1 MDGRVG
7 SLKAKRSLSAFVVV
21 SVVMSAFAGFMF
33 MSDSEPGVAQ
43 AIGDLIVTGD
53 TYGTYIIEGIE
64 QPVDGNVEV
73 SDGGVLIIRD
83 GTLSVISNIGL
94 IHGVDVGAGGTIMLD
109 HGTLT
114 TYLNQ
119 IDPWPFMDVVVHDG
133 GRIVMDNVSYLS
145 FPGSLVLSN
154 GAELEMHESTVGAI
168 SGDLVSLY
176 VLGSSG
182 AVAYD
187 AADDGPVMTVTD
199 STISMYDS
207 SISALPEYATL
218 AMPASNLTLTGSSTL
233 LAVNSYIGVD
243 FGPALT
249 AAQWYTHNVLVVN
262 DLSHAYFYGTSFEEY
277 TGVLADRSPAIV
289 ASGTASSPA
298 IPLTKGAADNTG
310 GSLAYLASLDAL
322 TYEVGVGETM
332 EIETWDVGALV
343 DGLTVSSAAILVT
356 YTASSDYDGTNA
368 VQWAP
373 EGSAYMSTGII
384 PSASDPPLYDGLYSL
399 PLASV
404 PTVGDIRNLDLRF
417 INNDA
422 NTGTVSFDRAWVL
435 FTIGG
440 NAYIYRWLQAT
451 IGDEYGVPI
460 PGATVSAQFTGAT
473 EFKGQTA
480 LYYTPDGI
488 LTTPQTEVLEYLGE
502 TSESYLVTKSD
513 GRALVPY
520 ITDLIL
526 DSGSMFSLFVGS
538 YAITGTAI
546 IGADTHSSSESFS
559 FPAYPAM
566 GAADQSF
573 EFTVEL
579 LGVVADSP
587 DPSRWLVVTH
597 DELVIEDMTY
607 YHAGDVI
614 VAGDGTLLFNNAVFQ
629 LVQDADNQRTIYV
642 DGEANLIFNNT
653 LVESEM
659 AINIIVQGTGTLQVL
674 DSELTGV
681 SIVALED
688 AHVILDGS
696 TMDGT
701 ITTSW
706 DSTAV
711 IEVYDSDLA
720 QSPVLS
726 GHSFGGFTNTT
737 VPSIIVEDD
746 AIAYIYRWI
755 HVTVFDGAGSPLPM
769 TIVSTRYFINDTY
782 SGSSTT
788 GTDGVAWMNALG
800 TVLTSSGSTFVG
812 NYKVNATYWYDGTPY
827 YASREAAIGV
837 MPYTEPLGANATF
850 TSLTV
855 PEALPNLS
863 IDLTGAVT
871 TDPVMPR
878 KGEITTITAVVDN
891 VGISWAYG
899 VEVAFYDSGEIIGS
913 TVVVVIAPGE
923 SVAVTMNWTADEPLY
938 PSQHT
943 ISVFVDPLDTVL
955 ESNESVAMGYAYV
968 TVANLADISLTSSD
982 IFTDPSTPVIG
993 TECQLYAQVH
1003 NSGDTYAYDVY
1014 VNFYNGSIAIENL
1027 IGTDILS
1034 QISPGGNALAS
1045 VMWTPEMVGP
1055 HVIYVTTN
1063 MSAEELDLSNNDAW
1077 ATIAVYDYPDLA
1089 IIEMAFSP
1097 GDQIAGGETVTIY
1110 AQITNLMPAMV
1121 VDPVVAM
1128 YIDSLSGTPYTT
1140 TVVSGAVSDSTS
1152 SLLVTLSYD
1161 TLLVEQ
1167 DTMVTVYLVVNP
1179 AHDPVEQGYDNNVIS
1194 RPLTIIDTRPDLAVA
1209 NLYVTYADS
1218 GITNQTFGRT
1228 VKVYA
1233 EVQNLGID
1241 SASNFAITFGV
1252 LGPAGNWTIETIWIG
1267 LNGTVGAIPTD
1278 EIVTVNW
1285 FMNITTP
1292 GVYPL
1297 WVMLDSAGNYTEK
1310 SETNNYAAVDFE
1322 VLQLDISVDISVP
1335 KLEFKAGET
1344 ILVTITVQYAGTTSP
1359 VPLLPGIVV
1368 TLQNSDG
1375 NVIEGTGAAVSYQTT
1390 EAGTISAS
1398 LTIPILDGGT
1408 YTIVV
1413 SVLGGDYSSPE
1424 FQIGSVTAGGIPLII
1439 WILVIIIIVAS
1450 VVGFIIYTY
1459 VFGLG
1464 KMVECGECGA
1474 FIPAASKRC
1483 PKCGVEFEVGTMKC
1497 SECGAWVPAE
1507 STECPNCGV
1516 KFVGEEVNE
1525 EDYLEK
1531 MRKQY
1536 DEMVSKYRELA
1547 KTEMGKRYSEK
1558 KFEEW
1563 WRQQPTFISFDD
1575 WLAKEEEKAKEG
1587 PVPCPVCGTLNPK
1600 EATVCHKCGT
1610 VFGAGKETP
1619 PKTPPAAPPAAQQAD
1634 AEVPPAP
1641 PAETPQAAP
1650 AAAPKMVIRR
1660 PIDRKVVP
1668 KKIIKTPMGE
1678 EKSENGN
1685 GGDDNQ

>member
-1 MDGRVG
+1 MAR
-7 SLKAKRSLSAFVVV
+7 R
-21 SVVMSAFAGFMF
+21 
-33 MSDSEPGVAQ
+33 
-43 AIGDLIVTGD
+43 
-53 TYGTYIIEGIE
+53 
-64 QPVDGNVEV
+64 
-73 SDGGVLIIRD
+73 
-83 GTLSVISNIGL
+83 
-94 IHGVDVGAGGTIMLD
+94 
-109 HGTLT
+109 
-114 TYLNQ
+114 
-119 IDPWPFMDVVVHDG
+119 
-133 GRIVMDNVSYLS
+133 
-145 FPGSLVLSN
+145 
-154 GAELEMHESTVGAI
+154 
-168 SGDLVSLY
+168 
-176 VLGSSG
+176 
-182 AVAYD
+182 
-187 AADDGPVMTVTD
+187 
-199 STISMYDS
+199 
-207 SISALPEYATL
+207 
-218 AMPASNLTLTGSSTL
+218 
-233 LAVNSYIGVD
+233 
-243 FGPALT
+243 
-249 AAQWYTHNVLVVN
+249 N
-262 DLSHAYFYGTSFEEY
+262 D
-277 TGVLADRSPAIV
+277 
-289 ASGTASSPA
+289 
-298 IPLTKGAADNTG
+298 
-310 GSLAYLASLDAL
+310 
-322 TYEVGVGETM
+322 
-332 EIETWDVGALV
+332 
-343 DGLTVSSAAILVT
+343 
-356 YTASSDYDGTNA
+356 
-368 VQWAP
+368 
-373 EGSAYMSTGII
+373 
-384 PSASDPPLYDGLYSL
+384 
-399 PLASV
+399 
-404 PTVGDIRNLDLRF
+404 
-417 INNDA
+417 
-422 NTGTVSFDRAWVL
+422 
-435 FTIGG
+435 
-440 NAYIYRWLQAT
+440 
-451 IGDEYGVPI
+451 
-460 PGATVSAQFTGAT
+460 
-473 EFKGQTA
+473 
-480 LYYTPDGI
+480 
-488 LTTPQTEVLEYLGE
+488 
-502 TSESYLVTKSD
+502 
-513 GRALVPY
+513 
-520 ITDLIL
+520 
-526 DSGSMFSLFVGS
+526 
-538 YAITGTAI
+538 
-546 IGADTHSSSESFS
+546 
-559 FPAYPAM
+559 
-566 GAADQSF
+566 
-573 EFTVEL
+573 
-579 LGVVADSP
+579 
-587 DPSRWLVVTH
+587 
-597 DELVIEDMTY
+597 DELVIEDMIY

-629 LVQDADNQRTIYV
+629 LVQDSDNQRTIYV

-688 AHVILDGS
+688 ANVILDGS

-706 DSTAV
+706 DSNAV

-746 AIAYIYRWI
+746 AVAYIYRWI
-755 HVTVFDGAGSPLPM
+755 HVTVFDGAGNPLPM
-769 TIVSTRYFINDTY
+769 TTVSTRYFINDTY

-827 YASREAAIGV
+827 YASHEAAIGV

-855 PEALPNLS
+855 PEALPDLS

-871 TDPVMPR
+871 TDPVMPK
-878 KGEITTITAVVDN
+878 KGELTTITAVVDN

-899 VEVAFYDSGEIIGS
+899 VEVVFYDSSEIIGS
-913 TVVVVIAPGE
+913 TVVTVIAPGE
-923 SVAVTMNWTADEPLY
+923 SVAVTMDWTADEPLY
-938 PSQHT
+938 PSPHT
-943 ISVFVDPLDTVL
+943 ISVFVDPFDTVL
-955 ESNESVAMGYAYV
+955 ELNESDVVGYAYV

-993 TECQLYAQVH
+993 TECQVFAQVH

-1014 VNFYNGSIAIENL
+1014 VNFYNGSMDEDHL

-1034 QISPGGNALAS
+1034 QISPGDNALAS
-1045 VMWTPEMVGP
+1045 VMWTPDVVGP
-1055 HVIYVTTN
+1055 DIIYVTTN
-1063 MSAEELDLSNNDAW
+1063 MSAEELDLSNNNAS
-1077 ATIAVYDYPDLA
+1077 TLMAVYDYPDLE
-1089 IIEMAFSP
+1089 ITDMAFSP

-1140 TVVSGAVSDSTS
+1140 TVVSGAVSVSTD
-1152 SLLVTLSYD
+1152 SLLVTLTYD

-1167 DTMVTVYLVVNP
+1167 DTTVTVYLVVNP

-1209 NLYVTYADS
+1209 SLYVMYADS
-1218 GITNQTFGRT
+1218 EITNQTFGRT

-1241 SASNFAITFGV
+1241 SAANFAITFGV
-1252 LGPAGNWTIETIWIG
+1252 LGPGGNWTIETIWTS

-1292 GVYPL
+1292 GVYPV
-1297 WVMLDSAGNYTEK
+1297 WVMLDSVGNYTER

-1335 KLEFKAGET
+1335 KSEFKAGET
-1344 ILVTITVQYAGTTSP
+1344 ILVTINVQYAGTTSP
-1359 VPLLPGIVV
+1359 VPLLPGVVV
-1368 TLQNSDG
+1368 TLQDSDG
-1375 NVIEGTGAAVSYQTT
+1375 NVIDGTGAEPSYQTT

-1398 LTIPILDGGT
+1398 LTIPASLASGA
-1408 YTIVV
+1408 YTVVV
-1413 SVLGGDYSSPE
+1413 SVLGGDYSTPE
-1424 FQIGSVTAGGIPLII
+1424 FQVGSVTAGGIPLII
-1439 WILVIIIIVAS
+1439 WILVIVIIVAS

-1587 PVPCPVCGTLNPK
+1587 PVPCPVCGTMNPK

-1610 VFGAGKETP
+1610 VFGAAKETP
-1619 PKTPPAAPPAAQQAD
+1619 PKTPPTAPPAQQAE

-1685 GGDDNQ
+1685 GGDENQ